1 MHESGR
7 DFLLENRC
15 DLVDVFLVLGR
26 RLSAL
31 AARRLGNGVSYCPEL
46 LRFDCVDILSD
57 KVFKH
62 RVYGCLITTAWDG
75 ERARSIP
82 GQVLGQNRGDRV
94 IEGVVF
100 PERNT
105 GGLVGVVLELDAP
118 PWCLLALEI
127 RLEKIEEIAA
137 DLETK
142 LSNGIGSVH
151 A

>member
-1 MHESGR
+1 MHESGG
-7 DFLLENRC
+7 DFLLENAC
-15 DLVDVFLVLGR
+15 DLADVFLVLGR

-31 AARRLGNGVSYCPEL
+31 AARGLGNGVSYCPEL
-46 LRFDCVDILSD
+46 LRLDRVDILSD
-57 KVFKH
+57 KVLKH
-62 RVYGCLITTAWDG
+62 RVYGCLITTACNG

-82 GQVLGQNRGDRV
+82 GQVFGQNRGDGM

-118 PWCLLALEI
+118 PRCLLALEV
-127 RLEKIEEIAA
+127 RLEEIKEIAA